1 MIFLKKTIAW
11 SFVPAL
17 FILITEF
24 NAMPTNPG
32 SGFDLLLYE
41 PFYLAFPSLIA
52 CLFMYVNRSFVNTP
66 DNKKNIT
73 NIISLAIY
81 ALVFSMFWTA
91 VVFLVL
97 IQVHLS
103 LGGIL

>member
-1 MIFLKKTIAW
+1 MIFLKKTIVY
-11 SFVPAL
+11 SSILAL

-41 PFYLAFPSLIA
+41 PFYLAFPLLIA
-52 CLFMYVNRSFVNTP
+52 CLFIYINRSFVNVS
-66 DNKKNIT
+66 DNKKIINS
-73 NIISLAIY
+73 ISLVIY
-81 ALVFSMFWTA
+81 ALVFSIFWTA
-91 VVFLVL
+91 TVFLVL